1 MVIRGAI
8 PGEMTDTLMMIMA
21 ISNGLIAISYGSI
34 PFFIFVFVRR
44 RRDLPFTWIFILFSL
59 FILACGSTHF
69 VHIIGLWHPAY
80 GWQSI
85 VDSLT
90 ALVSVATAIAL
101 WPTLP
106 RLLAI
111 PSPEQ
116 LRAVN
121 KELREEK
128 DKLLAAQRELA
139 KSYAEVEHRVEERTA
154 ELQVANEALHKE
166 IEERRL
172 AEERVRELNEELEA
186 RVAART
192 ADLVAANKELESFT
206 YSVSHDLRA
215 PLRAIDNFSRFL
227 EEDHAERLDQE
238 GRRLLGV
245 VRRNTERM
253 DLLIADLLRL
263 SRLSRQELRMT
274 MIDMD
279 GLVDSVLAELAETA
293 HLETFQVELHPLGER
308 RGDPALLRQVW
319 INLISNAAKY
329 SMKSSVRKI
338 EIGSGVEVDSVV
350 YHVRDW
356 GAGFDQAYSDKLF
369 KVFQRLHKTE
379 EFEGTG
385 IGLAIVHQVV
395 ARHGGRVWAEG
406 KPGEGARFSF
416 SLPEGKEDGR

>member
-1 MVIRGAI
+1 
-8 PGEMTDTLMMIMA
+8 MA
-21 ISNGLIAISYGSI
+21 VSNGLIAISYGSI
-34 PFFIFVFVRR
+34 PFFIFVFVRK

-90 ALVSVATAIAL
+90 ALVSVVTAIAL

-111 PSPEQ
+111 PSPAQ

-139 KSYAEVEHRVEERTA
+139 KSYAEVEGRVAERTA
-154 ELQVANEALHKE
+154 ELKAVNEALVVE
-166 IEERRL
+166 VEERKL
-172 AEERVRELNEELEA
+172 AEARVRELNEGLEA

-192 ADLVAANKELESFT
+192 ADLESFT

-227 EEDHAERLDQE
+227 EEDHAETLDQE
-238 GRRLLGV
+238 GKRLLGV
-245 VRRNTERM
+245 VRRNTEKM
-253 DLLIADLLRL
+253 DRLIADLLRL
-263 SRLSRQELRMT
+263 SRLSRQELHVT
-274 MIDMD
+274 TIDMG
-279 GLVDSVLAELAETA
+279 GLVESVLAELSETSS
-293 HLETFQVELHPLGER
+293 LETFEVELRPLPPC

-329 SMKSSVRKI
+329 SMKSDVRKI
-338 EIGSGVEVDSVV
+338 EIDSGAEADSIV

-356 GAGFDQAYSDKLF
+356 GAGFDPAYSDKLF

-385 IGLAIVHQVV
+385 IGLAIVQQIV
-395 ARHGGRVWAEG
+395 ARHGGSVRAEG
-406 KPGEGARFSF
+406 RPGEGARFSF
-416 SLPEGKEDGR
+416 SIPEAKGDER